1 MQIPQVQN
9 KNLIQIP
16 NWDPFFQ
23 SSSEET
29 VFVSIVITANNPV
42 SSGSLVT
49 LCASRSV
56 RNLYKHPSNSLICH
70 KAGH

>member
-16 NWDPFFQ
+16 HLDPFFQ

-29 VFVSIVITANNPV
+29 VFVITANNPV
-42 SSGSLVT
+42 SSDSLVT

-56 RNLYKHPSNSLICH
+56 RNLYKHLSDSLICR